1 MSDTSIACVNF
12 NQIVKL
18 LSCKNKQRNMKM
30 LAGGLALLII
40 FCHNTITQG
49 KPSIE
54 IERHF
59 KSIEASLGMNQ
70 IDIND
75 IYKFIPEEDL
85 EVETKSCEYKE
96 DCYRY

>member
-12 NQIVKL
+12 TQIVKL
-18 LSCKNKQRNMKM
+18 LSCQTKPEKMKM
-30 LAGGLALLII
+30 LAGGMALLII
-40 FCHNTITQG
+40 FCHNTIAQG
-49 KPSIE
+49 KQSIE

-75 IYKFIPEEDL
+75 IDKYIPEEDL